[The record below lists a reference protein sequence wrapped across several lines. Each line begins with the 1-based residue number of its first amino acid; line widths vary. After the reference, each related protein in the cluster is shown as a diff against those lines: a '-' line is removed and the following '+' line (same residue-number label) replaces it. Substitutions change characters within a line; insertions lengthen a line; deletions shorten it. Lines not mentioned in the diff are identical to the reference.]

1 MFVFS
6 DHSEEELWKSSFLAA
21 ITLHAAVLLTIL
33 LAPFFSSNEFTL
45 PKAYTVN
52 LVAMPTA
59 APPAPARTTPPAKP
73 QPVIPADPK
82 PLPPDTKAPTA
93 ETLTA
98 PPALPVAPLPR
109 AVSLSP
115 MNTKKWLTP
124 KKKAREQA
132 RQEEILK
139 KRLLTAQKNEE
150 IANSAEQK
158 AARTAV
164 ADLSAL
170 IRARELLQNSSAA
183 APAAANDTGSVNSGN
198 APTDGVLASTLFEQ
212 YQADVYRKI
221 QQHWILPPLQDWED
235 SLIAVVVMRVREDGS
250 LTDLF
255 FEKKSA
261 NTFFNQFVMNTV
273 RQAAPMPPFPEKMS
287 RSSMEFGLRFSPGG
301 LF

>member
-59 APPAPARTTPPAKP
+59 APPAPALTTPPAKP
-73 QPVIPADPK
+73 QPVTPAEPK
-82 PLPPDTKAPTA
+82 PLPPDTPKPTA
-93 ETLTA
+93 ETIT
-98 PPALPVAPLPR
+98 PPAPSVAPVPR
-109 AVSLSP
+109 AVSLTP
-115 MNTKKWLTP
+115 MKTKKWLTP
-124 KKKAREQA
+124 KKQARELV
-132 RQEEILK
+132 RQEELHT

-150 IANSAEQK
+150 IANEAEQK

-164 ADLSAL
+164 ADLRAL
-170 IRARELLQNSSAA
+170 IRTREMLQNSP
-183 APAAANDTGSVNSGN
+183 APAPAAAANDTGN
-198 APTDGVLASTLFEQ
+198 AATDGVLASTLFEQ

-250 LTDLF
+250 LADLF
-255 FEKKSA
+255 FEKKSP

-287 RSSMEFGLRFSPGG
+287 LSSMEFGLRFSPGG
-301 LF
+301 LL